1 MAEENRGRGYCP
13 TYGEGNGSRQLDVAI
28 TMVNIE
34 TPENKIPLMPKHS
47 KEAEKPYWRQW
58 CNEIKKKRIHVYAVL
73 LFLIVAAA
81 LSILFLVLF
90 GEGIFKSLFNK

>member
-13 TYGEGNGSRQLDVAI
+13 TYGEGNSSRQLDVAI

-34 TPENKIPLMPKHS
+34 TPENKIPLMPTHS
-47 KEAEKPYWRQW
+47 NEAEKPHWRQW
-58 CNEIKKKRIHVYAVL
+58 CNEIKKKRIYAVL

>member
-13 TYGEGNGSRQLDVAI
+13 TYGEGNDSRQLDVAI
-28 TMVNIE
+28 TMVNKE

-47 KEAEKPYWRQW
+47 NEAEKPHWRKW
-58 CNEIKKKRIHVYAVL
+58 CNEIKKKRIYAVP